1 MEMGIFEAHT
11 VLGLQVGASAAQIRS
26 AYLRKAREEHPD
38 KNPTARDLATR
49 RFQRVGKAY
58 KLIKDTQVKW
68 TQN

>member
-1 MEMGIFEAHT
+1 MEMGYVEALGL
-11 VLGLQVGASAAQIRS
+11 LGLQVGANAAQIRS

-58 KLIKDTQVKW
+58 RVIKENQVKSLL
-68 TQN
+68 